1 MTEDTIL
8 SSDTEGSP
16 SVSDERRV
24 YELGYLMV
32 STLSEAERENLLA
45 ELRAE
50 VSNHGGTCISE
61 AAPVEHTLAYT
72 MYTRDR
78 EKNVAH
84 EQAFFG
90 WIKCEIP
97 AHAADPIAAYAR
109 AHKKLIRSLFFKTV
123 KEDTRANI
131 VPGAALK
138 DVKRTGTITS
148 GPRTEEDKK
157 EVSEAELD
165 KTVDSI
171 VADLV

>member
-1 MTEDTIL
+1 MTEDTTL
-8 SSDTEGSP
+8 SSEAEAQA

-32 STLSEAERENLLA
+32 STLSEAERETVLA
-45 ELRAE
+45 DLRTE
-50 VSNHGGTCISE
+50 VSNHGGTFISE
-61 AAPVEHTLAYT
+61 GAPVEHTLAYT
-72 MYTRDR
+72 MFTRDR

-97 AHAADPIAAYAR
+97 AAAAETIAAYAR

-131 VPGAALK
+131 IPGTLK
-138 DVKRTGTITS
+138 DVKRTGTIGT

>member
-1 MTEDTIL
+1 MTEDTTL
-8 SSDTEGSP
+8 TSSHAETTV
-16 SVSDERRV
+16 SVSDECRV

-32 STLSEAERENLLA
+32 STLTDADRETVLA
-45 ELRAE
+45 DMRS
-50 VSNHGGTCISE
+50 VVQNHGGTFISE
-61 AAPVEHTLAYT
+61 GAPQDHTLAYT

-84 EQAFFG
+84 EKAFFG
-90 WIKCEIP
+90 WLKFELP
-97 AHAADPIAAYAR
+97 AAAAETVAAYAR
-109 AHKKLIRSLFFKTV
+109 AHAKLIRSIFFETV

-131 VPGAALK
+131 IPGTLK
-138 DVKRTGTITS
+138 DVKRTGTIGS

>member
-1 MTEDTIL
+1 MTEDTTL
-8 SSDTEGSP
+8 SSEAEGQT

-32 STLSEAERENLLA
+32 STLSEAERESVLA
-45 ELRAE
+45 DLRTE
-50 VSNHGGTCISE
+50 VSNHGGTFISE
-61 AAPVEHTLAYT
+61 GAPAEQTLAYT

-84 EQAFFG
+84 DVAFFG
-90 WIKCEIP
+90 WVKCEIP
-97 AHAADPIAAYAR
+97 ASAAETIAAYAR
-109 AHKKLIRSLFFKTV
+109 AHKKLIRSMFFRTV

-131 VPGAALK
+131 IPGALK
-138 DVKRTGTITS
+138 DVKRTGTIGT

>member
-1 MTEDTIL
+1 MTEETLL
-8 SSDTEGSP
+8 SSETEAQA

-32 STLSEAERENLLA
+32 STLSDAEREKVLA
-45 ELRAE
+45 DLRTE
-50 VSNHGGTCISE
+50 VSNHGGTFISE
-61 AAPVEHTLAYT
+61 GAPVEQTLAYT

-84 EQAFFG
+84 EVGFFG
-90 WIKCEIP
+90 WLKCEVP
-97 AHAADPIAAYAR
+97 ASAAEAIASYAR
-109 AHKKLIRSLFFKTV
+109 AHKQLIRSMFFRTV

-131 VPGAALK
+131 VPGLK
-138 DVKRTGTITS
+138 DVKRTGTIGS